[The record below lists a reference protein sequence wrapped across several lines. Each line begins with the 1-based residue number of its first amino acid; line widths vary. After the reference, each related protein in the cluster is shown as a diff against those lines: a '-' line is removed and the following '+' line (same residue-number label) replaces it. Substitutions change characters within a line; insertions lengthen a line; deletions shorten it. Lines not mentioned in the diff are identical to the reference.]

1 MMREHV
7 IHDEFG
13 TERDGEFR
21 FRGWHFLII
30 LLTMFGVVFTANGI
44 FLYHA
49 VTSFPGEAVP
59 KSYLQGIE
67 YNRQIEARERQ
78 AALGWSAAMGLVERG
93 DDQHLVAQ
101 IRRSDGAGVSNLDI
115 MAEVRRRATNAG
127 ARLVALELTGDGE
140 YRAALGEIEPGAWE
154 VRLEA
159 FKPGE
164 DVATFSAYKEL
175 VVK

>member
-1 MMREHV
+1 MRKYE
-7 IHDEFG
+7 IIDEFETG
-13 TERDGEFR
+13 EDGEFR

-30 LLTMFGVVFTANGI
+30 MLAMFGVVFTANGI

-49 VTSFPGEAVP
+49 VNSFPGEAVP

-93 DDQHLVAQ
+93 DEQQLVAQ
-101 IRRSDGAGVSNLDI
+101 IRRDDGIGVSDLDI
-115 MAEVRRRATNAG
+115 SAEVRRLATNDG

-140 YRAALGEIEPGAWE
+140 YRAALGEMGTGAWE

-164 DVATFSAYKEL
+164 ESSIFTAYKEL